1 MMRRRYQTTPKTVTI
16 DLAKIQPAL
25 AGPKRPQDR
34 ILLPEVGT
42 DFDRS
47 LTADIGPKGFG
58 LSEKEWQKS
67 SQVNWPNEPSE
78 TLQTGDIVLAAITSC
93 TNTSNP
99 FVMLSA
105 GLLAKKAVEK
115 GLTVPKSVKTSL
127 APGSQIVTTYLT
139 ASGLLPYLEQL
150 GFYLVGYGCTTC
162 IGNSGPLEA
171 PVAEAIEN
179 ENLLVASVLSGNR
192 NFEGRIHP
200 QIKANY
206 LASPPL
212 VVAYAIAGTI
222 RKDLTKEP
230 LGIVAGQ
237 EIYLTDIWPS
247 NEEVNE

>member
-1 MMRRRYQTTPKTVTI
+1 MRFCPIDEETLNYLATTGRTPELIHKVAAYTKANHLFYDATEIPDYTKTVTI

-105 GLLAKKAVEK
+105 GLLAKGGRKRIDRAK
-115 GLTVPKSVKTSL
+115 IG
-127 APGSQIVTTYLT
+127 QDF
-139 ASGLLPYLEQL
+139 L
-150 GFYLVGYGCTTC
+150 GPWFPDRNHLFDCQW
-162 IGNSGPLEA
+162 IIA
-171 PVAEAIEN
+171 
-179 ENLLVASVLSGNR
+179 LS
-192 NFEGRIHP
+192 
-200 QIKANY
+200 
-206 LASPPL
+206 
-212 VVAYAIAGTI
+212 
-222 RKDLTKEP
+222 
-230 LGIVAGQ
+230 
-237 EIYLTDIWPS
+237 
-247 NEEVNE
+247 